1 MADFVAEFTTKED
14 EGEGAALWMM
24 WTNDSFNQCAK
35 GIGVI
40 LQSPKGDLI
49 DYAIYLQFPTNN
61 EVEYEA
67 VLTGLHLAKVA
78 RASSVVI
85 HNDSQVIIRHINED
99 YKTKKEQIEEYLSMV
114 KERVNQKF
122 LARFM

>member
-1 MADFVAEFTTKED
+1 M
-14 EGEGAALWMM
+14 
-24 WTNDSFNQCAK
+24 
-35 GIGVI
+35 
-40 LQSPKGDLI
+40 
-49 DYAIYLQFPTNN
+49 TNN

-85 HNDSQVIIRHINED
+85 HSDSQVINGD
-99 YKTKKEQIEEYLSMV
+99 YKAKRERMKEYLSMV

-122 LARFM
+122 FTRFR